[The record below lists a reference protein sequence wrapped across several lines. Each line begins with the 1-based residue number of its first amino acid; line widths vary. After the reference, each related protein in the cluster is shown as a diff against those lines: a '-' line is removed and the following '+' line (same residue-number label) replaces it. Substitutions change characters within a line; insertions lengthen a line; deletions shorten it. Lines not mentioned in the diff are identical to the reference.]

1 MMFSFI
7 FFTDALDKPLGAGFL
22 SVNDLLKE
30 NFSCQLLCLHY
41 SNIFQISVGNII
53 SALLALQSR
62 KKEIN
67 S

>member
-1 MMFSFI
+1 MMFPL
-7 FFTDALDKPLGAGFL
+7 FFLTDALDKPLAAGFL
-22 SVNDLLKE
+22 SDNDLLKE
-30 NFSCQLLCLHY
+30 NFPRWLLCFQY
-41 SNIFQISVGNII
+41 SNIFHVSVGNII

>member
-1 MMFSFI
+1 MRFPLF
-7 FFTDALDKPLGAGFL
+7 FFTDALDKLLGAGFL

-30 NFSCQLLCLHY
+30 IFSCQILCLQY
-41 SNIFQISVGNII
+41 SNIFQVSVGNII
-53 SALLALQSR
+53 SGLLALQSR